1 MYSEHQHTKLYMNPC
16 NLCYVLEAVKS
27 MELEEADIEI
37 QLKIEVDEVE
47 SSHNDIQITQEND
60 VADNIVDQS
69 ALVKPED
76 F

>member
-1 MYSEHQHTKLYMNPC
+1 MNPC